1 MFGLNCSLHMPGKH
15 LLFPPHSFN
24 SNPGNHPLIHQ
35 LAATTPSK
43 CSTITDC
50 RFPSRWLSPF
60 LFYLREISAPL
71 ITGRGGTSPFSSS
84 LSLAHMCSSPSYIS
98 ALTLYFSSSSLFL
111 SSSCKHN
118 PPATISLFLCFPL
131 QSLSANSSI
140 SRQHLLLFP
149 NSFQSYLSPYFSSHS
164 SDYSL
169 PSVTNILSVLVH
181 INTTAPPPSL
191 INKSFHSPFQSI
203 CNYTKSS
210 QPSSPSPHHNS
221 SAI

>member
-1 MFGLNCSLHMPGKH
+1 MPGKH

-24 SNPGNHPLIHQ
+24 SNPENHPLIHQ

-118 PPATISLFLCFPL
+118 PPRPQSLCFSAFLSSHSLQIPQYHGNIFSSSPILSKAISALISLLIPLITHCHRLQTYSLFLF
-131 QSLSANSSI
+131 
-140 SRQHLLLFP
+140 
-149 NSFQSYLSPYFSSHS
+149 
-164 SDYSL
+164 
-169 PSVTNILSVLVH
+169 T
-181 INTTAPPPSL
+181 
-191 INKSFHSPFQSI
+191 
-203 CNYTKSS
+203 
-210 QPSSPSPHHNS
+210 
-221 SAI
+221 